1 MPLDAELCPP
11 RQEPDQTVHPAV
23 GELDDHAA
31 TAAHE
36 VVAVPLGRP
45 RVMTMAV
52 IHVDVFDQVEPR
64 QEVHSGGLDVLRRNH
79 VPTNGLRPKH
89 FSTFDGQPFDYVI
102 TLCDRA
108 RERCPTFERAEM
120 MHWTFIDPAAAA
132 DAAAR
137 RRAFDDYFA
146 GLSTRLR
153 FLIIVDEKA

>member
-1 MPLDAELCPP
+1 MTNSETRKRVLFLCTGNSARSQIAEALLRHVAPDRFDAFSAG
-11 RQEPDQTVHPAV
+11 T
-23 GELDDHAA
+23 
-31 TAAHE
+31 
-36 VVAVPLGRP
+36 
-45 RVMTMAV
+45 
-52 IHVDVFDQVEPR
+52 EPR